1 MAAPEANKDNK
12 QAESECS
19 DPPCQTKMV
28 LHPEV
33 IITCTAPLP
42 PPAPQPVEKPQAIVP
57 ATNSEEPEHPFTN
70 AQDTSYMVLQNHNYV
85 GVFKPPVNRKPEPA
99 YCTFPPVYN
108 SKIVMDVYDCAMS
121 TEVTVTQRE
130 LLSLSPEVHSQ
141 VCEAVS
147 AKRNTANNVVKEI
160 HTLAKDNALPFTLD
174 NIEPAEVPASPPV
187 VMLMQSVQQLAVPPP
202 GALIVPDPYET
213 YLKSLPSGA
222 MPELLIVAKEL
233 SALRSIFLL
242 IDNQQHM
249 EGILDP
255 VVNIPIYS
263 PFSPLFRVSIT
274 FLLSFRLPLFRLYYL
289 EAMDIFPTF
298 FPKYASYLA
307 RGTLGTCSNAL
318 GNFLLRQVA
327 SKALCSA

>member
-1 MAAPEANKDNK
+1 
-12 QAESECS
+12 
-19 DPPCQTKMV
+19 
-28 LHPEV
+28 
-33 IITCTAPLP
+33 
-42 PPAPQPVEKPQAIVP
+42 
-57 ATNSEEPEHPFTN
+57 
-70 AQDTSYMVLQNHNYV
+70 
-85 GVFKPPVNRKPEPA
+85 
-99 YCTFPPVYN
+99 
-108 SKIVMDVYDCAMS
+108 MS

-130 LLSLSPEVHSQ
+130 LLLLSPEVCSQ
-141 VCEAVS
+141 VCKAIS
-147 AKRNTANNVVKEI
+147 AKCNTANNMIKEI
-160 HTLAKDNALPFTLD
+160 HTLD

-222 MPELLIVAKEL
+222 MPELLIVAKES
-233 SALRSIFLL
+233 SALCSIFPL

-274 FLLSFRLPLFRLYYL
+274 SLISFRLPLFRLYYL